1 MKTNDLNQLAE
12 ISINY
17 SARVKNT
24 DRAVI
29 NSSQSVYNLVRP
41 DWQEI
46 NIRESMKVL
55 YLNRANKVLGIYEL
69 SKGGITGTVVDLRLL
84 FATALK
90 SLSCSII
97 LLHNHPS
104 GNLKPSQAD
113 INITNKVKDAGKL
126 LDIQLLDHLIMT
138 EDSFFSFSDEGII

>member
-138 EDSFFSFSDEGII
+138 EDSFFSFSDERII

>member
-138 EDSFFSFSDEGII
+138 EDGFFSFSDEGII